1 MINKKEANTMAI
13 QKVGLLGAG
22 TMGQGIA
29 WALAQSGYEV
39 ILYDIKQEFCDK
51 AVAIIGKGL
60 AKLEEKGKA
69 PAGTKD
75 AVVSKIKPTGN
86 FDDLAA
92 SDFVIECVFENMDVK
107 KDVYTRLDAL
117 LKPDVIIATNTSS
130 LSITEIAAITK
141 RADKIA
147 GMHFF
152 NPANVMKLIEVIP
165 ALQTSEETIEVVME
179 LSKAIGKTP
188 IKVLEGPGFVVNRI
202 LVPGMNEACGILFE
216 KLATAEDID
225 TAMKL
230 GANWP
235 MGPFALCDL
244 VGADISLAV
253 LNTLYNE
260 TGDPKY
266 RPSTLLKQHVRAG
279 WLGRKTGRGFF
290 QY

>member
-1 MINKKEANTMAI
+1 MAI
-13 QKVGLLGAG
+13 KTIGLLGAG

-29 WALAQSGYEV
+29 WALASAGFDV

-51 AVAIIGKGL
+51 AVNTISKSL
-60 AKLEEKGKA
+60 DKLEEKGKA
-69 PAGTKD
+69 PAGTKA
-75 AVVSKIKPTGN
+75 AVVSKIKTTGK
-86 FDDLAA
+86 FEDLAG
-92 SDFVIECVFENMDVK
+92 SDFIIEAVFENMDVK

-117 LKPDVIIATNTSS
+117 LKPDVIIGTNTSS

-141 RADKIA
+141 RADKVV

-152 NPANVMKLIEVIP
+152 NPANVMKLVEVIP
-165 ALQTSEETIEVVME
+165 ALQTSEETVNVVTE
-179 LSKAIGKTP
+179 LSKQIGKTP
-188 IKVLEGPGFVVNRI
+188 VQVQEGPGFVVNRI
-202 LVPGMNEACGILFE
+202 LVPGINEACGILYE
-216 KLATAEDID
+216 NLATAEDID

-230 GANWP
+230 GAGWP
-235 MGPFALCDL
+235 MGPLTLCDL

-253 LNTLYNE
+253 MNTLYNE

-266 RPSTLLKQHVRAG
+266 RPSTLLKQYVRAG

>member
-1 MINKKEANTMAI
+1 MAI
-13 QKVGLLGAG
+13 KTVGLLGAG

-29 WALAQSGYEV
+29 WALAASGLEV
-39 ILYDIKQEFCDK
+39 ILYDIKIDFCNK
-51 AVAIIGKGL
+51 AVSTISKSL
-60 AKLEEKGKA
+60 QKLEEKGKA
-69 PAGTKD
+69 AAGSG
-75 AVVSKIKPTGN
+75 AAIVSKIKPTAN
-86 FDDLAA
+86 FDDLAPA
-92 SDFVIECVFENMDVK
+92 DFVIECVFENMDVK

-117 LKPDVIIATNTSS
+117 LKPNVIIGTNTSS
-130 LSITEIAAITK
+130 LSITEIASITK
-141 RADKIA
+141 RADKII

-165 ALQTSEETIEVVME
+165 ALQTSDETIEIVLE
-179 LSKAIGKTP
+179 LSKSIGKTP
-188 IKVLEGPGFVVNRI
+188 VKVLEGPGFVVNRI
-202 LVPGMNEACGILFE
+202 LVPGINEACSILYE

-235 MGPFALCDL
+235 MGPLALCDL

-253 LNTLYNE
+253 MNTLYDE

-266 RPSTLLKQHVRAG
+266 RPSSLLKQQVRAG